1 MKWKEFILSHRIR
14 NKLFYGLYKFEWER
28 NMKILVIVPAFNES
42 ESIENVVEMLQK
54 LGDGIDYLVV
64 NDCSTDNEEEVL
76 LSIPANHIVLPV
88 NLGIGGAVQAG
99 YQYAVAHDYDIAIQ
113 IDGDGQH
120 DPTYIS
126 DLIRPVIDGEAD
138 MAIGSRFIT
147 KEGFQST
154 GLRRTGITILSA
166 LIRLVCGVK
175 VYDVT
180 SGFRATN
187 RYMTK
192 VFADDYAQD
201 FPEPEAIVACVM
213 HGGRVKEV
221 PVVMREREAGTSSIH
236 SFKSVYYMIKVSL
249 AVILKRFTTKRGG
262 KKE

>member
-1 MKWKEFILSHRIR
+1 MEKRMKV
-14 NKLFYGLYKFEWER
+14 
-28 NMKILVIVPAFNES
+28 LVIVPAYNES
-42 ESIENVVEMLQK
+42 ESIEKVVDSLK
-54 LGDGIDYLVV
+54 NLGDEIDYLVV

-76 LSIPANHIVLPV
+76 RNIAANHILLPV

-99 YQYAVAHDYDIAIQ
+99 YQYAVAHDYDVAIQ

-120 DPTYIS
+120 DPAYIKK
-126 DLIRPVIDGEAD
+126 LIEPVVNGEAD

-147 KEGFQST
+147 KEGFQSS
-154 GLRRTGITILSA
+154 GLRRTGITMLSV

-187 RYMTK
+187 RYMTNLY
-192 VFADDYAQD
+192 ANEYAQD

-213 HGGRVKEV
+213 AGGTVKEV
-221 PVVMREREAGTSSIH
+221 PVIMREREAGTSSIH
-236 SFKSVYYMIKVSL
+236 SFKSIYYMIKVSL
-249 AVILKRFTTKRGG
+249 AVILKRFTTKKGG
-262 KKE
+262 KKK

>member
-1 MKWKEFILSHRIR
+1 MKV
-14 NKLFYGLYKFEWER
+14 
-28 NMKILVIVPAFNES
+28 LVIVPAYNES
-42 ESIENVVEMLQK
+42 ESIEKVVNSLQN
-54 LGDGIDYLVV
+54 LGDEIDYLVV

-76 LSIPANHIVLPV
+76 LNISANHIVLPV

-99 YQYAVAHDYDIAIQ
+99 YQYADAHDYDVAIQ

-120 DPTYIS
+120 DPAYIS
-126 DLIRPVIDGEAD
+126 KLIEPLLQGEAD

-147 KEGFQST
+147 KEGFQSS
-154 GLRRTGITILSA
+154 GLRRTGITMLSA

-192 VFADDYAQD
+192 VFANDYAQD
-201 FPEPEAIVACVM
+201 FPEPEAIVGCVM
-213 HGGRVKEV
+213 CGGKVKEV
-221 PVVMREREAGTSSIH
+221 PVIMREREAGTSSIH

-249 AVILKRFTTKRGG
+249 AVILKRFSMKKGG